1 MRIHILGICGTFMA
15 GIAVL
20 AKQLGY
26 QVSGCDEHV
35 YPPMSD
41 QLRSQG
47 IELIQGFDPAQLQPR
62 PDLVIVGNAMK
73 RGNPCLEWLLNQQ
86 IPYTSG
92 PEWLYDHVLKDKW
105 VLAVAGTHGKT
116 TTSSLLAHLL
126 QENGFNPGF
135 LIGGIPENFGVSARL
150 TDSAFFVIEADE
162 YDCAFFDK
170 RSKFLHYRPRT
181 VILNNLE
188 FDHADIFD
196 SLKDIQKQFHYLV
209 RALPEQA
216 LIICPDNEPAIDEV
230 LAMGCW
236 TPVQKTSLDRDA
248 MWQALMIQ
256 SHEFSLH
263 HQQTLIGT
271 VSWSLLG
278 RHNVQN
284 ALAAIAAATHIGI
297 SPALALPAL
306 TSFKNVKR
314 RMEVKAQIDGIT
326 VYDDFAHHP
335 TAIQLTLEGLR
346 AHIGPSRLIA
356 VLECASNTMRM
367 GVHQHT
373 LANSLAAADQ
383 AFVLAPSAATWDAR
397 SRFQQS
403 PVPVNLAESIDQLV
417 QQVASAVKTGDHV
430 LIMSNGGFGGFH
442 QKLIDVLTHQN
453 ALLNR

>member
-47 IELIQGFDPAQLQPR
+47 IELMQGFDPAQLQPQ
-62 PDLVIVGNAMK
+62 PDLVIIGNAMK
-73 RGNPCLEWLLNQQ
+73 RGNPCVEWVLNHQV
-86 IPYTSG
+86 PYTSG
-92 PEWLYDHVLKDKW
+92 PEWLYDHVLQDKW

-116 TTSSLLAHLL
+116 TTSSLLAHIL
-126 QENGFNPGF
+126 QENGFNPSF

-181 VILNNLE
+181 VVLNNLE

-196 SLKDIQKQFHYLV
+196 SLKDIQKQFHFLV
-209 RALPEQA
+209 RALPSEA

-230 LAMGCW
+230 LAQGCW

-248 MWQALMIQ
+248 TWQASQIS
-256 SHEFSLH
+256 SHEFRVH
-263 HQQTLIGT
+263 HQQQLIGQ

-284 ALAAIAAATHIGI
+284 ALAAMAAAAHIGI
-297 SPALALPAL
+297 TPTLALSALA
-306 TSFKNVKR
+306 SFKNVKR
-314 RMEVKAQIDGIT
+314 RLEIKACIDGIT
-326 VYDDFAHHP
+326 LYDDFAHHP

-346 AHIGPSRLIA
+346 AHIGSARLIA

-383 AFVLAPSAATWDAR
+383 AFVLAPSAATWDFR

-403 PVPVNLAESIDQLV
+403 PVPVSLAESVDQLV
-417 QQVASAVKTGDHV
+417 QQVMLASKTGDHV
-430 LIMSNGGFGGFH
+430 LIMSNSGFGGFH
-442 QKLIDVLTHQN
+442 QKLIDALN
-453 ALLNR
+453 ASATD